1 MLDYYQH
8 NNLCE
13 ICYAHGETD
22 YSKATMDLYM
32 INTHCIE
39 LRRNRESRKNKN
51 AKPIFSVF

>member
-1 MLDYYQH
+1 MLDHYEN

-13 ICYAHGETD
+13 ICYENQEPNDSNCTFD
-22 YSKATMDLYM
+22 ICW

-51 AKPIFSVF
+51 AKPTYTEF